1 MSVRS
6 RNKLEANLWKIAIS
20 DVLFQT
26 WFISAIY
33 ILFFQFLGFNFS
45 AIGLFEA
52 ITSLAIILT
61 DLPTG
66 ALGDSI
72 GRKRMVFIANV
83 FMLLM
88 VLLVGFSTGG
98 LLIIILAGLLNGLE
112 FSFKSGSKT
121 ALLYDTLKQLKR
133 EDEFLRISGRI
144 NAAGTIAKLIGLIT
158 GAYLF
163 SLNPRFPYW
172 LWAVFIVLSLFFL
185 AIIHEPLHADER
197 ASLENALQDMRSS
210 LRYIFEKKFVLWLV
224 IFKLI
229 ADVFAE
235 SYWDV
240 FSQAHLKELGADP
253 AIFGVIFAVLAG
265 VTAIASY
272 YVDALEKKL
281 GQTKSWYAIIL
292 VQSGLFF
299 LMAAAQSWLLLVF
312 FWLLFTTS
320 REFALLINEHYM
332 NQNIPSANRASILS
346 AGSFLRNSL
355 FGGGLII
362 WMFGF
367 SIDHLGGEGSLF
379 IVGVA
384 VLVIGLVFLQLT
396 PSRSPDPS
404 GRRDLL

>member
-1 MSVRS
+1 MSGIL
-6 RNKLEANLWKIAIS
+6 RNKLEANLWKITIS
-20 DVLFQT
+20 DVFFQT

-66 ALGDSI
+66 ALGDNI
-72 GRKRMVFIANV
+72 GRKWMVFIANV
-83 FMLLM
+83 FMLLL

-98 LLIIILAGLLNGLE
+98 MLIIVLAGLLNGLE

-121 ALLYDTLKQLKR
+121 ALLYDTLKQLNR

-172 LWAVFIVLSLFFL
+172 LWAVFIIVSLFFL
-185 AIIHEPLHADER
+185 ALIQEPLHANER
-197 ASLENALQDMRSS
+197 VSLENTLQDMRSS
-210 LRYIFEKKFVLWLV
+210 LRYIFENKFVLWLV

-272 YVDALEKKL
+272 YVDSLEKKL
-281 GQTKSWYAIIL
+281 GPNKSWYAMIL

-320 REFALLINEHYM
+320 REFGLLVNEYYM

-346 AGSFLRNSL
+346 AGSFLRNGL

-362 WMFGF
+362 WLFGV
-367 SIDHLGGEGSLF
+367 SVDNMGGEGTLF
-379 IVGVA
+379 LAGVA
-384 VLVIGLVFLQLT
+384 VLVIGLVFLQIR
-396 PSRSPDPS
+396 PRRSDALS
-404 GRRDLL
+404 LGSLE